1 MRAILMIRC
10 YKQNG
15 HKAWVALRDTG
26 NVYDILMGVI
36 QTGEADPSVSI
47 KPNGKTIATLVEAL
61 VDFKARCNFYVEN
74 GWQADSIFQKLMDG
88 LIS

>member
-1 MRAILMIRC
+1 MVRC

-15 HKAWVALRDTG
+15 HKAWVALRDAG
-26 NVYDILMGVI
+26 PGFEILMGVI

-47 KPNGKTIATLVEAL
+47 KPNGKTITTLVEAL

-74 GWQADSIFQKLMDG
+74 RWQADTVFQKLMDVLMG
-88 LIS
+88 